1 MRQHLKIF
9 VKEVLFRHEEQ
20 RQGTNIEYFPRTSD
34 LRNRMYWATVKN
46 RISRIDQANVQ
57 MKTNEWRKIYQEDS
71 FYFCPHSDQH
81 RDSLET
87 SVCPELDISVSK

>member
-57 MKTNEWRKIYQEDS
+57 MKTNEWRKIYQRILFIFVRTLTNIEIRWKLQ
-71 FYFCPHSDQH
+71 CV
-81 RDSLET
+81 LN
-87 SVCPELDISVSK
+87 